1 MEKKILTWPMFIYS
15 YSLIIIL
22 IFIMDLLVLGIT
34 SLLKVTIPRA
44 NNELVISFMFYH
56 VALFI
61 APINYLIDRYLINGR
76 KKKWAKGLLYLGVVV
91 MTFIFTDMNLE
102 IKLKS
107 YLIFMIIYVVIFT
120 IVSLKYK
127 LPKSIKWY
135 LD

>member
-61 APINYLIDRYLINGR
+61 APINYLIDRYLINDR

-91 MTFIFTDMNLE
+91 MTFIFTDTNLE

-120 IVSLKYK
+120 IVSLKCK

>member
-22 IFIMDLLVLGIT
+22 IFIMDLLVLGLT
-34 SLLKVTIPRA
+34 SLFKVTIPRA

-61 APINYLIDRYLINGR
+61 VPINYLIDRYLINAR
-76 KKKWAKGLLYLGVVV
+76 KKKWAKVLLYLGGVV
-91 MTFIFTDMNLE
+91 MTFVFTDINLE

-120 IVSLKYK
+120 LVSLKYK
-127 LPKSIKWY
+127 FPKSLKWY
-135 LD
+135 LG

>member
-22 IFIMDLLVLGIT
+22 IFIMDLFVLGIS
-34 SLLKVTIPRA
+34 SLFKVTIPRA
-44 NNELVISFMFYH
+44 NNELVITFMFYH
-56 VALFI
+56 MALII
-61 APINYLIDRYLINGR
+61 APIYYIVERYLVSDKNKIWV
-76 KKKWAKGLLYLGVVV
+76 KVILYLG
-91 MTFIFTDMNLE
+91 TFVATILIASLNLE

-107 YLIFMIIYVVIFT
+107 YLIFMSIYVVIFT

-127 LPKSIKWY
+127 LPKPIKWY

>member
-22 IFIMDLLVLGIT
+22 IFIMDLLLLGLT
-34 SLLKVTIPRA
+34 SLFKVTIPRV
-44 NNELVISFMFYH
+44 NNELVVTFMFYH
-56 VALFI
+56 IALFI
-61 APINYLIDRYLINGR
+61 APINYLIDRYLINAR
-76 KKKWAKGLLYLGVVV
+76 KKKWAKVLLYLGVVV
-91 MTFIFTDMNLE
+91 MTFVFTDINLE

-107 YLIFMIIYVVIFT
+107 YLIFMGIYVVIFT
-120 IVSLKYK
+120 LVSLKYK

>member
-22 IFIMDLLVLGIT
+22 IFIMDFLVLGLT
-34 SLLKVTIPRA
+34 SLFKVTIPRS

-76 KKKWAKGLLYLGVVV
+76 KKKWAKGLLYLGIVV

-107 YLIFMIIYVVIFT
+107 YLIFMIVYVVIFT

>member
-91 MTFIFTDMNLE
+91 MTFIFTDTNLE

-120 IVSLKYK
+120 IVSLKCK

>member
-1 MEKKILTWPMFIYS
+1 MFIYS

-22 IFIMDLLVLGIT
+22 IFIMDLFVLGIS
-34 SLLKVTIPRA
+34 SLFKVTIPRA
-44 NNELVISFMFYH
+44 NNELVIPFMFYH
-56 VALFI
+56 IALLI
-61 APINYLIDRYLINGR
+61 APINYLIDRYLIDRYLINGR

>member
-22 IFIMDLLVLGIT
+22 IFIMDLFVLGIS
-34 SLLKVTIPRA
+34 SLFKVTIPRA
-44 NNELVISFMFYH
+44 NNELVIPFMFYH
-56 VALFI
+56 IALLI
-61 APINYLIDRYLINGR
+61 APIYYVAERYLMSDKNKIWV
-76 KKKWAKGLLYLGVVV
+76 KVILYLG
-91 MTFIFTDMNLE
+91 TFIATFLIASLNLE

-107 YLIFMIIYVVIFT
+107 YLIFMIIYAIIFT
-120 IVSLKYK
+120 LVSLKYK